1 MMKLQKHEVTARGKN
16 IVGKAMAKNVRCS
29 ARKAR
34 LVANLVRSKSV
45 DQARTILQFTARP
58 SAQPF
63 VLKALNAAAAAA
75 AEKVGEPGKLVVEEI
90 IVNDAPM
97 MKRIRP
103 ASMGRAVR
111 VRKRLC
117 HIYVALTN

>member
-1 MMKLQKHEVTARGKN
+1 MMKLQKHETTARGKA
-16 IVGKAMAKNVRCS
+16 IVGKAIAKNVRCS

-34 LVANLVRSKSV
+34 LVADLIRAKSV
-45 DQARTILQFTARP
+45 GEAREILQFTQRP
-58 SAQPF
+58 SAQPH
-63 VLKALNAAAAAA
+63 VLKALNAAAASAQ
-75 AEKVGEPGKLVVEEI
+75 ERVGEPDSLVIEEI

-97 MKRIRP
+97 MKRMRP

-111 VRKRLC
+111 VRKRNC